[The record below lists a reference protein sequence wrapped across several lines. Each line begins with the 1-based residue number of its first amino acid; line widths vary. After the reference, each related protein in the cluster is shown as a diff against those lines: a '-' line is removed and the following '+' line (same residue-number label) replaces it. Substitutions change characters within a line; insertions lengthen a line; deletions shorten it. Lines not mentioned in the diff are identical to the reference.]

1 MWWGEGG
8 LFMEDLG
15 GIVLEGTQ
23 RFVSRGLRPP
33 QGTESMGQHRP
44 MASKGALLYY
54 FLFFK
59 FHQGIAFLNTTQVAL
74 LS

>member
-8 LFMEDLG
+8 LFMEDLVG

-23 RFVSRGLRPP
+23 RFVSIGLRPP

-44 MASKGALLYY
+44 MARKRALLYY

-59 FHQGIAFLNTTQVAL
+59 NQTSLFT
-74 LS
+74 